1 MNIIAKNLKGV
12 GKELSFL
19 LAGLLS
25 FNLQADVVWETGSY
39 TPSAWEPSYNNLLLR
54 DGVELS
60 VGELNAYTK
69 DNPEYAESGAL
80 FDGSVPSEDDGKS
93 VDYTKVLALKS
104 ATFTWYLGEKAF
116 DIYDIK
122 VFSRWGDGG
131 RDGISIESVQVSEDN
146 ENWTT
151 LNESSIQYGTK
162 AKDGNNN
169 SAGALYARLH
179 NSDGEAMAGGIRYV
193 KIVFPDSQDNSG
205 TGYVEVEVCGTYK
218 DSVYVEMEGINTK
231 EYSSEV
237 HTIIK
242 SSSKYESLDLYL
254 AYGTAADRLVPQK
267 VASGIGK
274 GDEFL
279 YRIGDLEHN
288 TTYYYLAFFMA
299 GDERV
304 PGEFS
309 GFFTTLKDNCRYL
322 PKQYT
327 QVEYI
332 ETTGTQCLNTGVK
345 VSATISAE
353 LDFAPLRLTGDGYL
367 GTCYVDDSDWRFFQT
382 FGSTTSKVTF
392 DIGNTRL
399 GLNEGGSMVI
409 GSRYFV
415 SVGNAYL
422 KVTDANGGIV
432 SEFTSDNVADENI
445 LKNDIYLAAVGKS
458 KDPGYS
464 SPSEL
469 RVYSLIIKD
478 AGEIIRD
485 FVPCLDTAQNAY
497 GLYDVKNKEFYS
509 FTGTDLPAL
518 KAGDEVLPIKKVKF
532 FRVIVR

>member
-80 FDGSVPSEDDGKS
+80 FDGSVPSEDGKS

-162 AKDGNNN
+162 TKDGNNN

-179 NSDGEAMAGGIRYV
+179 NSDEEAMAGGIRYV

-332 ETTGTQCLNTGVK
+332 ETTGTQCLDTGVEA
-345 VSATISAE
+345 SSTISAE
-353 LDFAPLRLTGDGYL
+353 LDFAPLELTGDAYL
-367 GTCYVDDSDWRFFQT
+367 GTIYDDTKDWRFFQT
-382 FGSTTSKVTF
+382 SGSTKSKVTF
-392 DIGNTRL
+392 DIGNVRL
-399 GLNEGGSMVI
+399 GLSEGGSMQM
-409 GSRYFV
+409 GSRYCA

-432 SEFTSDNVADENI
+432 SDLSANVVANENI
-445 LKNDIYLAAVGKS
+445 LNGHIYLAAVGK
-458 KDPGYS
+458 KDGYS
-464 SPSEL
+464 NPSKL
-469 RVYSLIIKD
+469 RIYSLVIKD
-478 AGEIIRD
+478 DGEIVRD
-485 FVPCLDTAQNAY
+485 FVPCLDTAENAY
-497 GLYDVKNKEFYS
+497 GLYDAANKEFYS

-518 KAGDEVLPIKKVKF
+518 VAGDEVLPIKKVKF